1 MKTLNYNEIKV
12 MSETLNFTIEETRE
26 IADIFYR
33 EKHKDNYRLN
43 STSLDSVEDY
53 IREYDNNW
61 FRYSNWQQLIESEIE
76 QGSDGLD
83 EDECRKLIGEAIFQL
98 SSGMYIQT
106 VY

>member
-1 MKTLNYNEIKV
+1 M
-12 MSETLNFTIEETRE
+12 NFTINETRE
-26 IADIFYR
+26 IADIFYQQ
-33 EKHKDNYRLN
+33 KHKDNYRLN

-53 IREYDNNW
+53 IKEYENNW

-76 QGSDGLD
+76 QGACGWD
-83 EDECRKLIGEAIFQL
+83 EDECRELIGQAIFQL